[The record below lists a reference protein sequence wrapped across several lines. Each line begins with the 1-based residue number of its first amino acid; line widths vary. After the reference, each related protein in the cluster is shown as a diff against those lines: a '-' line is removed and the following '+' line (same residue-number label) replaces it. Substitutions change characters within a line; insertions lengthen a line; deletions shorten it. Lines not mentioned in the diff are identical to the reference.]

1 MIHRISLIFLTTMQ
15 SSHLL
20 VVGLFPPSYPIFL
33 YGVGCIVYP
42 SFALAIGG
50 TVVCFRSCPVPF
62 ACPVSGF
69 GLLIVVGSLFLF

>member
-1 MIHRISLIFLTTMQ
+1 MTF
-15 SSHLL
+15 
-20 VVGLFPPSYPIFL
+20 F
-33 YGVGCIVYP
+33 YGVCCIVYLIVYP

-50 TVVCFRSCPVPF
+50 TVVCFMSCPVPF